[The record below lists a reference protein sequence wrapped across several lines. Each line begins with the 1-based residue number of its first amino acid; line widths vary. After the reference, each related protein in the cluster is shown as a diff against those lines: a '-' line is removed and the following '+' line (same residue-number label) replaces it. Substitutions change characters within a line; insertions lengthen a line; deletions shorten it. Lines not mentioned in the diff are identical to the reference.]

1 MIVALAA
8 EEYAAL
14 VDSIGSAST
23 AAAAFRGVVDGLTTS
38 AGTQAAA
45 LGRATETVDRME
57 AAAQAA
63 GVSVADMAAA
73 ITNLS
78 DKAAQ
83 AKVLQ
88 EAKKALDDLTGV
100 SPKPVDEVTAAMQR
114 LNKQAH
120 EAKVLDEAK
129 RRLGMMEPPAKASGQ
144 AMQALGDQANS
155 ALDRLRPT
163 SGVLGTISSVL
174 ESMGP
179 KGRAI
184 ALVLAAIVT
193 VATAAAAALWGLV
206 KAAVTIS
213 QEKEALAETFDA
225 ITEGASGGIKII
237 DELSEV
243 AGRLPFGE
251 EKVLAWG
258 KAMAAAG
265 KSGAELEQS
274 LVAIASSG
282 AIMRDNGDAALAFSK
297 RLQTA
302 ADVGEKIK
310 LDRRMQRMLAET
322 GVRASELAKAL
333 GIPEQSLSKM
343 SIDAGK
349 LGDAFEKALISKG
362 AGALNRMSLTWTSI
376 SAKLGDAWEDLFED
390 LGPAVD
396 PLMTAVRDL
405 FSEFFTGA
413 TLQKGTKSILVDVLS
428 TILGWA
434 TRAVR
439 AIHIGFL
446 EAQIAGLKLYIAL
459 SPLIDIFMVIF
470 TNSLVLR
477 GIKTI
482 FAIIAIAIGLV
493 VAGFAA
499 MGIAI
504 AVVGAI
510 FGFFAGLVQ
519 SAILA
524 IVGFIEG
531 LVESFIT
538 GGTEGASGFIDGI
551 VEGIRNGAAAVATAV
566 SDLAKNAEAAFTG
579 FFEISSPSR
588 KMKRHGRQLPAGAAE
603 GADEGAI
610 QLEKSID
617 DIWRVPPRAGGG
629 RRGGGRGK
637 LAETINF
644 HFQGTREDFDAFR
657 ANIEKWLDQQEAA
670 GPEPEPA

>member
-1 MIVALAA
+1 MANTILDDLDDMIGPLGAATEALSGLDDMLASMNTSLSTSG
-8 EEYAAL
+8 AAL
-14 VDSIGSAST
+14 GQASAIVDRMD
-23 AAAAFRGVVDGLTTS
+23 AAAA
-38 AGTQAAA
+38 
-45 LGRATETVDRME
+45 
-57 AAAQAA
+57 AA
-63 GVSVADMAAA
+63 GVSVATMAAA
-73 ITNLS
+73 ITDLNT
-78 DKAAQ
+78 KAEQ

-114 LNKQAH
+114 LTKQAH
-120 EAKVLDEAK
+120 ETKVLDEAK
-129 RRLGMMEPPAKASGQ
+129 RRLGMMEPPAKASGA
-144 AMQALGDQANS
+144 AMQALGDQANN

-206 KAAVTIS
+206 KAAVTLS
-213 QEKEALAETFDA
+213 QEKDALAATFDA
-225 ITEGASGGIKII
+225 ITEGATGGLKIVN
-237 DELSEV
+237 ELSEV
-243 AGRLPFGE
+243 AARLPFGE

-333 GIPEQSLSKM
+333 GIPEQSLSKI
-343 SIDAGK
+343 SVDAGK

-390 LGPAVD
+390 MGSAVD

-413 TLQKGTKSILVDVLS
+413 TLQEGTKGIVTSVLK
-428 TILGWA
+428 TILDWA
-434 TRAVR
+434 TRVIRAV
-439 AIHIGFL
+439 HIGFL
-446 EAQIAGLKLYIAL
+446 ELQIGALKAYIMFA
-459 SPLIDIFMVIF
+459 PLISVLKMVL
-470 TNSLVLR
+470 TNAEFLR

-482 FAIIAIAIGLV
+482 LVIIAAAIGLV
-493 VAGFAA
+493 IAGVGVMGAAFATA
-499 MGIAI
+499 TGL
-504 AVVGAI
+504 AVTAFGAVQGAI
-510 FGFFAGLVQ
+510 LWVIGLITGFVQ
-519 SAILA
+519 AM
-524 IVGFIEG
+524 
-531 LVESFIT
+531 IT
-538 GGTEGASGFIDGI
+538 GGTEGGSGFITGLIDGI
-551 VEGIRNGAAAVATAV
+551 KAGATAV
-566 SDLAKNAEAAFTG
+566 ANAVSDVAKNAEAAFTG
-579 FFEISSPSR
+579 FFEIRSPSR
-588 KMKRHGRQLPAGAAE
+588 RMYRHGRQLPAGAAE
-603 GADEGAI
+603 GADDGAI

-617 DIWRVPPRAGGG
+617 DIWRVPTQGKGG
-629 RRGGGRGK
+629 RRGGGRGR

-644 HFQGTREDFDAFR
+644 VFQGRKDDFEDFRAF
-657 ANIEKWLDQQEAA
+657 IEKWLDQQEAA